1 MGRTRHDSGQPEPVA
16 GLPGADTEGTE
27 SAAEAPGP
35 KPQHEPFEA
44 STARLAAIVA
54 QLESGELPLEES
66 LRLFE
71 EGVKVAR
78 AAQKRLDEAEQ
89 RVEELLGTGE
99 DGEAVTRDFDG
110 QE

>member
-1 MGRTRHDSGQPEPVA
+1 MGRTRHEGGQSGPAADP
-16 GLPGADTEGTE
+16 PGADTDGAP
-27 SAAEAPGP
+27 SAATAQEP
-35 KPQHEPFEA
+35 KAAHEPFEA

-54 QLESGELPLEES
+54 QLESGELPLEEA

-89 RVEELLGTGE
+89 RVEELLGTNE
-99 DGEAVTRDFDG
+99 NGEAVTRDFDG